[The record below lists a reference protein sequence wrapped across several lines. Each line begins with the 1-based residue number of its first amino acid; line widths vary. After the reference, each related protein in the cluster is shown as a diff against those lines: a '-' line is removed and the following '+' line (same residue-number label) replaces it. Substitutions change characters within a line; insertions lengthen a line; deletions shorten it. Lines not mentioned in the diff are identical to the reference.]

1 MKSINRIILKKEN
14 ILKIEKNPNKNRFIL
29 VKDMRKYNSLI
40 NRKLYEIESLLKS
53 DMELNNEYK
62 SKINELSTQINEY
75 KEKEKNLQD
84 KIEDKDKIIE
94 EYKNQMQLKDI
105 ELQEQKTLNQNLI
118 EEKEQLNKKIE
129 DLIKECREMEDKI
142 KNIKN
147 NESKYK
153 DKDFKNLEEISRGG
167 YGTLYSA
174 FSTKD
179 KIDLCLKK
187 IDINFME
194 HQYNSYG
201 YPENNY
207 LKDLNNE
214 IEILKLLSPYENSV
228 KYYGDYQIIKEKIIV
243 MEKCDEDVESYLIK
257 RNKSLN
263 EEEIKKIFIELN
275 KIFEVMNKNNIIHRD
290 LKLKN
295 FLIKYSN
302 KEKTDFIAKLCDYG
316 IGKFLNDKNYGFSGM
331 KGTLETIA
339 PEIYLSKTEE
349 YKSSVDIFSL
359 GVIFYQL
366 SHNLKHPY
374 KTNEL
379 ENLILKY
386 NEYYDKDNYEIIF
399 DNSIKNENFKDLV
412 KKMLKLNPK
421 NRINWEEYFHHPFF
435 NKDS

>member
-1 MKSINRIILKKEN
+1 
-14 ILKIEKNPNKNRFIL
+14 
-29 VKDMRKYNSLI
+29 
-40 NRKLYEIESLLKS
+40 
-53 DMELNNEYK
+53 
-62 SKINELSTQINEY
+62 
-75 KEKEKNLQD
+75 
-84 KIEDKDKIIE
+84 
-94 EYKNQMQLKDI
+94 
-105 ELQEQKTLNQNLI
+105 
-118 EEKEQLNKKIE
+118 
-129 DLIKECREMEDKI
+129 
-142 KNIKN
+142 
-147 NESKYK
+147 
-153 DKDFKNLEEISRGG
+153 
-167 YGTLYSA
+167 
-174 FSTKD
+174 
-179 KIDLCLKK
+179 
-187 IDINFME
+187 
-194 HQYNSYG
+194 
-201 YPENNY
+201 
-207 LKDLNNE
+207 
-214 IEILKLLSPYENSV
+214 
-228 KYYGDYQIIKEKIIV
+228 
-243 MEKCDEDVESYLIK
+243 
-257 RNKSLN
+257 
-263 EEEIKKIFIELN
+263 
-275 KIFEVMNKNNIIHRD
+275 MNKNNIIHRD

-316 IGKFLNDKNYGFSGM
+316 IGKFLNDKNSGFSGM

>member
-179 KIDLCLKK
+179 KIDLCLK
-187 IDINFME
+187 
-194 HQYNSYG
+194 
-201 YPENNY
+201 
-207 LKDLNNE
+207 
-214 IEILKLLSPYENSV
+214 
-228 KYYGDYQIIKEKIIV
+228 YYG
-243 MEKCDEDVESYLIK
+243 
-257 RNKSLN
+257 
-263 EEEIKKIFIELN
+263 
-275 KIFEVMNKNNIIHRD
+275 
-290 LKLKN
+290 
-295 FLIKYSN
+295 
-302 KEKTDFIAKLCDYG
+302 T
-316 IGKFLNDKNYGFSGM
+316 
-331 KGTLETIA
+331 
-339 PEIYLSKTEE
+339 
-349 YKSSVDIFSL
+349 
-359 GVIFYQL
+359 
-366 SHNLKHPY
+366 
-374 KTNEL
+374 
-379 ENLILKY
+379 
-386 NEYYDKDNYEIIF
+386 
-399 DNSIKNENFKDLV
+399 SI
-412 KKMLKLNPK
+412 
-421 NRINWEEYFHHPFF
+421 
-435 NKDS
+435 